1 LRLTGPGA
9 DGLVMTVGRRPPT
22 AAEPMLMFDFGAL
35 PPEIN
40 SARMYA
46 GPGSGPLLA
55 SAAAWDGLAAQLETF
70 GAGYSA
76 AISQLQGDNWS
87 GQASTAM
94 AAAAA
99 PYVAWVSTTAAQAGQ
114 AAGQAR
120 AAAAAY
126 EAAFVATV
134 PPAVVTANRALLAT
148 LVATN
153 FFGQNT
159 PAIAATE
166 AVYAEMWAQDAA
178 AMYGYAASASAA
190 ATLTP
195 FSQPPQT
202 TNFVGQSSQ
211 GTAVGQALD
220 TAVGQSQT
228 TLSQLMSAV
237 PQQLQALTSGGFTN
251 ASAAQASVTSTSTS
265 TSTSPITLLIDFNT
279 LLRPAVYAAQ
289 ITKTPF
295 YILSFQLA
303 ASRAAAQAST
313 LPTLS
318 TPAAGAA
325 AAAQTWSPDWV
336 LASVSR
342 AAPVGGLS
350 VPQSWT
356 AATPAAGPTTAPV
369 APAETD
375 FKALPPWANA
385 TDTPT
390 NASAGVPPF
399 RPIGNGAGRRGG
411 NAVFRMRDRRY
422 RMPRPPLGG

>member
-1 LRLTGPGA
+1 
-9 DGLVMTVGRRPPT
+9 
-22 AAEPMLMFDFGAL
+22 MFDFGAL

-46 GPGSGPLLA
+46 GPGVGPLLA
-55 SAAAWDGLAAQLETF
+55 SAAAWDGLSAQLATF

-76 AISQLQGDNWS
+76 VTTELHGQSWS

-99 PYVAWVSTTAAQAGQ
+99 PYIAWVTTTAGQAEQ

-126 EAAFVATV
+126 EAAFAATV
-134 PPAVVTANRALLAT
+134 PPAVVLANRALLAA

-195 FSQPPQT
+195 FSEPPQT
-202 TNFVGQSSQ
+202 VNAAGQSSQ
-211 GTAVGQALD
+211 STAVSQAVG
-220 TAVGQSQT
+220 AAAGQSQT

-251 ASAAQASVTSTSTS
+251 ASTAQVSTAT
-265 TSTSPITLLIDFNT
+265 TTATTTPTSPITVLAGFNT
-279 LLRPAVYAAQ
+279 LLRPIFYASQ
-289 ITKTPF
+289 VTKTPF

-303 ASRAAAQAST
+303 ASQAAAQASA
-313 LPTLS
+313 LPA
-318 TPAAGAA
+318 PAAGAA
-325 AAAQTWSPDWV
+325 AAPVSSPQWV
-336 LASVSR
+336 LASVNR
-342 AAPVGGLS
+342 TMPVGALS
-350 VPQSWT
+350 VPPNWT
-356 AATPAAGPTTAPV
+356 AATSAAGPGAE
-369 APAETD
+369 PAEPG
-375 FKALPPWANA
+375 FRALPTWAN
-385 TDTPT
+385 PT
-390 NASAGVPPF
+390 RPSAGLPAVGQIP
-399 RPIGNGAGRRGG
+399 NGAGRRV
-411 NAVFRMRDRRY
+411 NKAAYRLRIRPY
-422 RMPRPPLGG
+422 RMPRPTLGG

>member
-1 LRLTGPGA
+1 
-9 DGLVMTVGRRPPT
+9 
-22 AAEPMLMFDFGAL
+22 MFDFGAL

-46 GPGSGPLLA
+46 GPGAGPLLA
-55 SAAAWDGLAAQLETF
+55 SAAAWDGLSAQLATF

-76 AISQLQGDNWS
+76 VTTELQGQSWS

-99 PYVAWVSTTAAQAGQ
+99 PYIAWVTTTAGQAEQ

-126 EAAFVATV
+126 ESAFAATV
-134 PPAVVTANRALLAT
+134 PPAVVLANRALLAA

-195 FSQPPQT
+195 FSEPPQT
-202 TNFVGQSSQ
+202 VNAAGQSSQ
-211 GTAVGQALD
+211 STAVSQ
-220 TAVGQSQT
+220 AVGAAAGQTQT

-251 ASAAQASVTSTSTS
+251 ASTAQVSTGTTTTTTTTTSTSL
-265 TSTSPITLLIDFNT
+265 ITAFSDFNT
-279 LLRPAVYAAQ
+279 VLRPIFYASQ
-289 ITKTPF
+289 VTKTPF

-303 ASRAAAQAST
+303 ASQAAARAST
-313 LPTLS
+313 LPA
-318 TPAAGAA
+318 PAAGAA
-325 AAAQTWSPDWV
+325 AAPAASPQWV
-336 LASVSR
+336 LASVNR
-342 AAPVGGLS
+342 TMPVGALS
-350 VPQSWT
+350 VPPNWT
-356 AATPAAGPTTAPV
+356 AATPAAGPGAEV
-369 APAETD
+369 AETG
-375 FKALPPWANA
+375 FRALPTWAN
-385 TDTPT
+385 PT
-390 NASAGVPPF
+390 RPSAGLPAVGQIP
-399 RPIGNGAGRRGG
+399 NGAGRRV
-411 NAVFRMRDRRY
+411 NKAAYRLRIRPY